1 MTWINEVDEIKHRRQ
16 LAKQMGGRENVD
28 RQHQRGKLTIRERID
43 RLADSD
49 SFHEYYSLCGSAVYE
64 DDKLIEFVPKAF
76 VAGTCRLNGRKVFLN
91 GGDITVRGSLSD
103 FMAGGFGHEMKP
115 NEYAREWQLPYV
127 RLLDAVGGSVK
138 TFAEIGRTYLP
149 DGNIWETVDAD
160 LLTMVPVV
168 SAVLGS
174 VAGLPAVEA
183 CLSHFNVMVR
193 RISQLFPGGPPVV
206 KAALGQEIT
215 KEELGGE
222 QVHAYRS
229 GVVDNL
235 ADSEEEAFEMIR
247 RFLGYLPDNVWESAP
262 RIPTDDDPN
271 RREEALLSIIPR
283 SPRETYD
290 PYVILQGA
298 LDRDSFFEIAPCY
311 GRSRIT
317 GLGRVNGYPV
327 GIIMNNNKWMG
338 GSTDV
343 AAGNKAVRLIQLCE
357 MFHLPIISFADEP
370 GFLVGPDSELQG
382 IERAGARLVTTV
394 CRSKVPWIT
403 FMLRQ
408 VYGVAGQCQHRPTG
422 MFRRYAWPSGK
433 WGSMHVAGG
442 TAAAYRRVIDSSEN
456 PEETRK
462 EIEKSLKTLA
472 SPFKT
477 AEATGVDIID
487 PRETR
492 PLLCEFIEDAQKIV
506 KTQLGLSTMPFLP

>member
-1 MTWINEVDEIKHRRQ
+1 M
-16 LAKQMGGRENVD
+16 
-28 RQHQRGKLTIRERID
+28 
-43 RLADSD
+43 S
-49 SFHEYYSLCGSAVYE
+49 
-64 DDKLIEFVPKAF
+64 
-76 VAGTCRLNGRKVFLN
+76 
-91 GGDITVRGSLSD
+91 
-103 FMAGGFGHEMKP
+103 GGFGHEMKP
-115 NEYAREWQLPYV
+115 NEYAREWRLPYI

-138 TFAEIGRTYLP
+138 TFAEMGRTYLP
-149 DGNIWETVDAD
+149 DGNYWESVDAD
-160 LLTMVPVV
+160 LLTMVPVA

-193 RISQLFPGGPPVV
+193 GISQLFPGGPPVV

-222 QVHAYRS
+222 QIHAYNS

-235 ADSEEEAFEMIR
+235 AESEEEAFHMIR
-247 RFLGYLPDNVWESAP
+247 RFLSYLPDNVWEMPP
-262 RIPTDDDPN
+262 RVMSNDDP
-271 RREEALLSIIPR
+271 RRRDEALLSIIPR
-283 SPRETYD
+283 SQRESYD

-298 LDRDSFFEIAPCY
+298 LDRDSFFEISPFY
-311 GRSRIT
+311 GRSRLT

-327 GIIMNNNKWMG
+327 GVMINNSKWLG

-343 AAGNKAVRLIQLCE
+343 TAGNKVVRLIQLCE
-357 MFHLPIISFADEP
+357 MFHLPIVSFADEP
-370 GFLVGPDSELQG
+370 GFLVGLDSELQG
-382 IERAGARLVTTV
+382 IERAGARLVTSV
-394 CRSKVPWIT
+394 CRSRIPWIT
-403 FMLRQ
+403 FILRQ

-422 MFRRYAWPSGK
+422 MYRRYAWPSGK

-442 TAAAYRRVIDSSEN
+442 TAAAYRRIIDESQN

-462 EIEKSLKTLA
+462 EIEKSLKNLS

-477 AEATGVDIID
+477 AEATGIDIID

-492 PLLCEFIEDAQKIV
+492 ALLCEFIEDAQKIV
-506 KTQLGLSTMPFLP
+506 KTQLGPSIMPFLP